1 VARSSLREVRDIH
14 GYVSIGDYSVV
25 CTLVLVKDWR
35 KVKPKLVV
43 NNPVGGVDDIADVR
57 VVDH

>member
-25 CTLVLVKDWR
+25 RTLVLVKDWR